1 MKSFGDGSL
10 GKEPDSGRLGK
21 GFGVQDD
28 NLKQKEITVTSP
40 VCNKLMWNFPFQLV
54 FLKEAYFYFK
64 FVFFF
69 TLSTPVVLDDGS
81 LVAKLSYC

>member
-28 NLKQKEITVTSP
+28 NLKQKEIPVTSP
-40 VCNKLMWNFPFQLV
+40 VCNKLMSNYSFQLV
-54 FLKEAYFYFK
+54 FLKEAYFDFK
-64 FVFFF
+64 FFFFF
-69 TLSTPVVLDDGS
+69 TLYTPVVFNDGS
-81 LVAKLSYC
+81 LVANLSYY